1 MRLRIQA
8 AETSFPCILPEFIAG
23 DRVRSLDIQ
32 TKVQVELLRWLSCP
46 EEVFWTNST
55 RRRSS
60 VKTPN
65 TLEKSDLATGSVPGT
80 FCLLS
85 DRKPWWYYHRRSW
98 RKPACFSMLK
108 TAPDNCSNFM
118 KTIPNTVN
126 GLVCR
131 AEKESSLLSFFFF
144 FVCTLWRPS
153 RKDCLKGC
161 LAIGFCVIHNFS
173 LFSVTFCPSSSVR
186 LHSYRNL

>member
-118 KTIPNTVN
+118 KTIQNTVN

-131 AEKESSLLSFFFF
+131 AEKESQGLNVFLKLSSFIFFFLCVHYEGPRGKTVQKVVSLSD
-144 FVCTLWRPS
+144 FVWFITS
-153 RKDCLKGC
+153 RSFL
-161 LAIGFCVIHNFS
+161 
-173 LFSVTFCPSSSVR
+173 
-186 LHSYRNL
+186 